1 MSDLLTIGII
11 LAIYLAIS
19 ISIGIYGRSKE
30 DNADDYFVASRRINP
45 WVLFCTLAATNFS
58 AFFFLGF
65 AGASY
70 RAGWGFYGIMA
81 MGTSLVGLSILL
93 LGLPIH
99 KLGKEKGY
107 VTPPELIAGE
117 TNSKPLGWLYA
128 TVLVVFTLPYLATQP
143 MGAGILLETLSGGE
157 IPYFTGA
164 LLLTCVMIIYLV
176 LGGMK
181 SSAMTDVFQGV
192 LMFSILI
199 IFVLGFFIHEDIG
212 GFSEAGQSLWEN
224 KPEKFVRE
232 GNFTWQIIFSYTILW
247 PITVPMFPQLFSRF
261 YIAEDDKA
269 IRTAAWLYP
278 TVVPILFL
286 FPVIIGVYGNIVD
299 FGLMEYTSQ
308 ELCENEGHKWNLEK
322 ESCALESDNILPLVL
337 TEYAPL
343 WAGAIVCIG
352 AIAAFMST
360 ADSQILAM
368 SSIITKDGLPAITEI
383 KEENEKQI
391 GRILIIILAII
402 GLVLAYDPPDTI
414 FDIVSQAF
422 TGLAVLFP
430 TTVAVLYWKRV
441 RAISCIISIIAGEI
455 IVVWSYWSAKTGNA
469 IPEWFTQGFHIST
482 PVIFVTILVLWISTE
497 IEEKLSN
504 NTSS

>member
-11 LAIYLAIS
+11 LAIYLVVS
-19 ISIGIYGRSKE
+19 IGIGIYGRSKE
-30 DNADDYFVASRRINP
+30 GNAEDYFVASRKINP

-65 AGASY
+65 AGSSY

-93 LGLPIH
+93 LGIPIH

-117 TNSKPLGWLYA
+117 TNSKPLGLLYA

-143 MGAGILLETLSGGE
+143 MGAGILLETLSGGK

-181 SSAMTDVFQGV
+181 SSAMTDVFQGI

-199 IFVLGFFIHEDIG
+199 IFVIGFFIHEDIG
-212 GFSEAGQSLWEN
+212 GFSEAGQSLWDN
-224 KPEKFVRE
+224 KPDKFVRE
-232 GNFTWQIIFSYTILW
+232 GNFTWEIILSFTILW

-286 FPVIIGVYGNIVD
+286 FPVIIGVYGNIVYFD
-299 FGLMEYTSQ
+299 HTLS
-308 ELCENEGHKWNLEK
+308 K
-322 ESCALESDNILPLVL
+322 AESDNILPLVL

-343 WAGAIVCIG
+343 WAGAIVCVG

-368 SSIITKDGLPAITEI
+368 SSIITKDGLPAVTEV
-383 KEENEKQI
+383 KKENEKQI

-402 GLVLAYDPPDTI
+402 GLALAYDPPDTI

-430 TTVAVLYWKRV
+430 TTVAVLYWDRV
-441 RAISCIISIIAGEI
+441 KANSCIISIIAGEI
-455 IVVWSYWSAKTGNA
+455 LVVWSYWSAKTGNSTD
-469 IPEWFTQGFHIST
+469 WFTQGFHFST
-482 PVIFVTILVLWISTE
+482 PVILITILVLWISTE
-497 IEEKLSN
+497 IEERLTN
-504 NTSS
+504 NSSS

>member
-1 MSDLLTIGII
+1 MSDLLIIGII
-11 LAIYLAIS
+11 LAIYLAV
-19 ISIGIYGRSKE
+19 SIGIGLYGRSKE
-30 DNADDYFVASRRINP
+30 DSAEDYFVASRKINP
-45 WVLFCTLAATNFS
+45 WILFCTLAATNFS

-93 LGLPIH
+93 LGIPIH
-99 KLGKEKGY
+99 RLGKEKGY

-117 TNSKPLGWLYA
+117 TNSKYLGWIYGS
-128 TVLVVFTLPYLATQP
+128 VLVVFTLPYLATQP

-164 LLLTCVMIIYLV
+164 LLLTCVMIVYLV

-181 SSAMTDVFQGV
+181 SSAMTDVFQGI

-199 IFVLGFFIHEDIG
+199 IFAIGFFIHEDIG
-212 GFSEAGQSLWEN
+212 GFNEAGQSLWDN

-232 GNFTWQIIFSYTILW
+232 NNFTWEIIFSYTILW

-261 YIAEDDKA
+261 YIAENDKA

-286 FPVIIGVYGNIVD
+286 FPVIIGVYGNIID
-299 FGLMEYTSQ
+299 FDHILTKS
-308 ELCENEGHKWNLEK
+308 
-322 ESCALESDNILPLVL
+322 ESDNILPLVL
-337 TEYAPL
+337 TEYAPI
-343 WAGAIVCIG
+343 WAGAIVCVG

-402 GLVLAYDPPDTI
+402 GLALAYDPPDTI

-430 TTVAVLYWKRV
+430 TTIAVLYWKRV
-441 RAISCIISIIAGEI
+441 KANSCIISIIVGEI
-455 IVVWSYWSAKTGNA
+455 LVGWSYWSAKTGNA
-469 IPEWFTQGFHIST
+469 IPDWFTQGFHFST
-482 PVIFVTILVLWISTE
+482 PVILITILTLWISTE
-497 IEEKLSN
+497 IEERLTDN
-504 NTSS
+504 SSR

>member
-1 MSDLLTIGII
+1 MSNLLTIGII
-11 LAIYLAIS
+11 LAIYLS
-19 ISIGIYGRSKE
+19 ISIGIGLYGRSKTDSAE
-30 DNADDYFVASRRINP
+30 DYFVASRKINP
-45 WVLFCTLAATNFS
+45 WILFCTLAATNFS

-93 LGLPIH
+93 LGIPIY

-117 TNSKPLGWLYA
+117 TNSKYLGWLYGL
-128 TVLVVFTLPYLATQP
+128 VLVIFTLPYLATQP
-143 MGAGILLETLSGGE
+143 MGAGILLETLSEGE

-164 LLLTCVMIIYLV
+164 LLLTCVMIAYLV

-192 LMFSILI
+192 LMFTILI
-199 IFVLGFFIHEDIG
+199 IFVFGFFFHEDIG
-212 GFSEAGQSLWEN
+212 GFREGGKSLWEN

-232 GNFTWQIIFSYTILW
+232 GNFTWQIILSYTILW

-261 YIAEDDKA
+261 YIAEDDNA

-286 FPVIIGVYGNIVD
+286 FPVIIGVYGNIIEFD
-299 FGLMEYTSQ
+299 HPLSKT
-308 ELCENEGHKWNLEK
+308 
-322 ESCALESDNILPLVL
+322 ESDNILPLIL

-368 SSIITKDGLPAITEI
+368 SSIITKDGLPAFTEI
-383 KEENEKQI
+383 KKENEKLT

-402 GLVLAYDPPDTI
+402 GLILAYNPPDTI

-441 RAISCIISIIAGEI
+441 KANSCIISIIAGEI
-455 IVVWSYWSAKTGNA
+455 LVGWSYWSTKTQNT

-482 PVIFVTILVLWISTE
+482 PIIIITILVLWISTE
-497 IEEKLSN
+497 IEERLSN
-504 NTSS
+504 NASS

>member
-1 MSDLLTIGII
+1 MSDLVTILLI
-11 LAIYLAIS
+11 LSLYLCIS
-19 ISIGIYGRSKE
+19 IAIGMYGRSSE
-30 DNADDYFVASRRINP
+30 DSAEDYFVASRKINP

-93 LGLPIH
+93 LGIPIY

-107 VTPPELIAGE
+107 MTPPALIAGE
-117 TNSKPLGWLYA
+117 TKSKYLGGLYGV
-128 TVLVVFTLPYLATQP
+128 VLVVFTLPYLATQP
-143 MGAGILLETLSGGE
+143 MGAGILLETLSGGD

-164 LLLTCVMIIYLV
+164 FLLTCVMITYLI

-181 SSAMTDVFQGV
+181 SSAMTDVFQGI
-192 LMFSILI
+192 LMFAILI
-199 IFVLGFFIHEDIG
+199 MFVFGFFIHDDIG
-212 GFSEAGQSLWEN
+212 GFSEAGQSLWDN

-261 YIAEDDKA
+261 YIAENDKA

-299 FGLMEYTSQ
+299 FDRVLTRS
-308 ELCENEGHKWNLEK
+308 
-322 ESCALESDNILPLVL
+322 ESDNILPLVL

-343 WAGAIVCIG
+343 WAGAIVCVG

-368 SSIITKDGLPAITEI
+368 STIITKDGLPAATDI
-383 KEENEKQI
+383 KKENEKQI
-391 GRILIIILAII
+391 GRLLIIVLAII
-402 GLVLAYDPPDTI
+402 GLILAYDPPDTI

-441 RAISCIISIIAGEI
+441 RANSCIISIIAGET
-455 IVVWSYWSAKTGNA
+455 VVAWSYWSLKTGNA

-482 PVIFVTILVLWISTE
+482 PVIFITIIVLWISTE
-497 IEEKLSN
+497 IEERLSN
-504 NTSS
+504 NSSG

>member
-1 MSDLLTIGII
+1 MSELITIAII
-11 LAIYLAIS
+11 LALYLCIS
-19 ISIGIYGRSKE
+19 IAIGFYGRSNE
-30 DNADDYFVASRRINP
+30 DTAEDYFVASRKINP

-93 LGLPIH
+93 LGIPIYR
-99 KLGKEKGY
+99 LGKEKGY
-107 VTPPELIAGE
+107 MTPPALIAGE
-117 TNSKPLGWLYA
+117 TKSKYLGWIYGA
-128 TVLVVFTLPYLATQP
+128 VLVIFTLPYLATQP

-164 LLLTCVMIIYLV
+164 FLLTCVMITYLIM
-176 LGGMK
+176 GGMK
-181 SSAMTDVFQGV
+181 SSAMTDVFQGI
-192 LMFSILI
+192 LMFAILMV
-199 IFVLGFFIHEDIG
+199 FVVGFFIHEDIG
-212 GFSEAGQSLWEN
+212 GFSEAGQSLWDN

-278 TVVPILFL
+278 TVVPVLFL
-286 FPVIIGVYGNIVD
+286 FPVIIGVYGNIVEFD
-299 FGLMEYTSQ
+299 
-308 ELCENEGHKWNLEK
+308 HNLTK
-322 ESCALESDNILPLVL
+322 TESDNILPLVL

-343 WAGAIVCIG
+343 WAGAIVCVG

-383 KEENEKQI
+383 KEKHEKQI

-414 FDIVSQAF
+414 FSIVSQAF

-441 RAISCIISIIAGEI
+441 RANSCIISILTGEI
-455 IVVWSYWSAKTGNA
+455 IVAWSYWSAKTGNP

-482 PVIFVTILVLWISTE
+482 PVILITILVLWISTE
-497 IEEKLSN
+497 IEERLSD

>member
-1 MSDLLTIGII
+1 MSDLLIIGII
-11 LAIYLAIS
+11 LAIYLAV
-19 ISIGIYGRSKE
+19 SIGIGLYGRSKE
-30 DNADDYFVASRRINP
+30 DSAEDYFVASRKINP
-45 WVLFCTLAATNFS
+45 WILFCTLAATNFS

-93 LGLPIH
+93 LGIPIH
-99 KLGKEKGY
+99 RLGKEKGY

-117 TNSKPLGWLYA
+117 TNSKYLGWIYGF
-128 TVLVVFTLPYLATQP
+128 VLVVFTLPYLATQP

-181 SSAMTDVFQGV
+181 SSAMTDVFQGI

-199 IFVLGFFIHEDIG
+199 IFVIGFFIHEDIG
-212 GFSEAGQSLWEN
+212 GFGEAGQSLWDN

-247 PITVPMFPQLFSRF
+247 PIAVPMFPQLFSRF
-261 YIAEDDKA
+261 YIAENDKA

-299 FGLMEYTSQ
+299 FNHTLTKS
-308 ELCENEGHKWNLEK
+308 
-322 ESCALESDNILPLVL
+322 ESDNILPLVL

-402 GLVLAYDPPDTI
+402 GLILAYDPPDTI
-414 FDIVSQAF
+414 FSIVSQAF

-430 TTVAVLYWKRV
+430 TTVAVLYWNRV
-441 RAISCIISIIAGEI
+441 RANSCIVSIIIGEI
-455 IVVWSYWSAKTGNA
+455 LVGWSYWSAETGNA
-469 IPEWFTQGFHIST
+469 IPDWFTQGFHFST
-482 PVIFVTILVLWISTE
+482 PVILITIIVLWISTE
-497 IEEKLSN
+497 IEERLSN
-504 NTSS
+504 NASS

>member
-1 MSDLLTIGII
+1 MSDLLTIGIV
-11 LAIYLAIS
+11 LAVYLAIS

-30 DNADDYFVASRRINP
+30 DNAEDYFVASRRINP

-128 TVLVVFTLPYLATQP
+128 TVLVIFTLPYLATQP

-199 IFVLGFFIHEDIG
+199 IFVLGFFIHKDIG

-232 GNFTWQIIFSYTILW
+232 GNFTWEIIFSYTILW

-286 FPVIIGVYGNIVD
+286 FPVIIGVYGNIID
-299 FGLMEYTSQ
+299 FDRTLS
-308 ELCENEGHKWNLEK
+308 KV
-322 ESCALESDNILPLVL
+322 ESDNILPLVL

-368 SSIITKDGLPAITEI
+368 SSIITKDGLPAVTVV

-430 TTVAVLYWKRV
+430 TTVAVLYWDRV
-441 RAISCIISIIAGEI
+441 KANSCIISIIVGELL
-455 IVVWSYWSAKTGNA
+455 VGWSYWSVKTGNP
-469 IPEWFTQGFHIST
+469 IPDWFTQGFHIST
-482 PVIFVTILVLWISTE
+482 PVIFITIIVLWISTE
-497 IEEKLSN
+497 IEERLTD

>member
-1 MSDLLTIGII
+1 MNDLLIIGLI

-19 ISIGIYGRSKE
+19 ISIGLYGRSKE
-30 DNADDYFVASRRINP
+30 DSAEDYFVASRKINP

-65 AGASY
+65 SGASY
-70 RAGWGFYGIMA
+70 REGWGFYGIMA

-93 LGLPIH
+93 LGIPIH

-117 TNSKPLGWLYA
+117 TNSKYLGWLYGA
-128 TVLVVFTLPYLATQP
+128 ILVVFTLPYLAVQP
-143 MGAGILLETLSGGE
+143 YGAGLLLDTLSGGA
-157 IPYFTGA
+157 IPSFIGA

-181 SSAMTDVFQGV
+181 SSAMTDVFQGI
-192 LMFSILI
+192 LMFTILI
-199 IFVLGFFIHEDIG
+199 IFVFGFFFHEDIG

-224 KPEKFVRE
+224 KPEKFIRE
-232 GNFTWQIIFSYTILW
+232 GNFTWEIILSYTLLW

-299 FGLMEYTSQ
+299 FDHTLS
-308 ELCENEGHKWNLEK
+308 K
-322 ESCALESDNILPLVL
+322 AESDNILPLVL

-343 WAGAIVCIG
+343 WAGAIVCVG

-368 SSIITKDGLPAITEI
+368 SSIITKDGLPAVTEV

-402 GLVLAYDPPDTI
+402 GLALAYDPPDTI

-430 TTVAVLYWKRV
+430 TTVAVLYWDRV
-441 RAISCIISIIAGEI
+441 KANSCIISIIAGEI
-455 IVVWSYWSAKTGNA
+455 LVVWSYWSAKTGNSTD
-469 IPEWFTQGFHIST
+469 WFTQGFHFST
-482 PVIFVTILVLWISTE
+482 PVILITILVLWISTE
-497 IEEKLSN
+497 IEERLTN
-504 NTSS
+504 NSSS

>member
-11 LAIYLAIS
+11 LLIYIVIS
-19 ISIGIYGRSKE
+19 ISIGVYGRSRE
-30 DNADDYFVASRRINP
+30 DSAEDYFVASRKINP
-45 WVLFCTLAATNFS
+45 WILFCTLAATNFS

-93 LGLPIH
+93 LGIPIH
-99 KLGKEKGY
+99 KLGREKGY
-107 VTPPELIAGE
+107 LTPPELIASE
-117 TNSKPLGWLYA
+117 TNSKYLGWLYA

-181 SSAMTDVFQGV
+181 SSAMTDVFQGI
-192 LMFSILI
+192 LMFTILI
-199 IFVLGFFIHEDIG
+199 IFVFGFFFHEDIG

-224 KPEKFVRE
+224 KPEKFIRE
-232 GNFTWQIIFSYTILW
+232 GNFTWEIILSYTLLW

-299 FGLMEYTSQ
+299 FDHTLS
-308 ELCENEGHKWNLEK
+308 K
-322 ESCALESDNILPLVL
+322 AESDNILPLVL

-343 WAGAIVCIG
+343 WAGAIVCVG

-368 SSIITKDGLPAITEI
+368 SSIITKDGLPAVTEV

-402 GLVLAYDPPDTI
+402 GLALAYDPPDTI

-430 TTVAVLYWKRV
+430 TTVAVLYWDRV
-441 RAISCIISIIAGEI
+441 KANSCIISIIAGEI
-455 IVVWSYWSAKTGNA
+455 LVVWSYWSAKTGNSTD
-469 IPEWFTQGFHIST
+469 WFTQGFHFST
-482 PVIFVTILVLWISTE
+482 PVILITILVLWISTE
-497 IEEKLSN
+497 IEERLTN
-504 NTSS
+504 NSSS

>member
-11 LAIYLAIS
+11 LTIFLAIS
-19 ISIGIYGRSKE
+19 VGIGIYGRSKE
-30 DNADDYFVASRRINP
+30 DSSEDYFVASRKINP
-45 WVLFCTLAATNFS
+45 WILFCTLAATNFS

-65 AGASY
+65 SGSSY

-81 MGTSLVGLSILL
+81 MGTSLVGLSIIL

-107 VTPPELIAGE
+107 MTPPELISGE
-117 TNSKPLGWLYA
+117 TNSKYLGWIYGL
-128 TVLVVFTLPYLATQP
+128 VLVIFTLPYLATQP
-143 MGAGILLETLSGGE
+143 MGAGILLETLSNGE

-164 LLLTCVMIIYLV
+164 CLLTLVMVSYLI

-181 SSAMTDVFQGV
+181 SSALTDVFQGT
-192 LMFSILI
+192 LMFIILI
-199 IFVLGFFIHEDIG
+199 IFVFTFFMNDEIG
-212 GFSEAGQSLWEN
+212 GFSKGGEKLWDN
-224 KPEKFVRE
+224 SPEKFARE
-232 GNFTWQIIFSYTILW
+232 ENFTWQVIFSYTILW

-278 TVVPILFL
+278 TIVPILFL

-299 FGLMEYTSQ
+299 FDHVLS
-308 ELCENEGHKWNLEK
+308 KK
-322 ESCALESDNILPLVL
+322 ESDNILPLLL

-343 WAGAIVCIG
+343 WAAALVSIG
-352 AIAAFMST
+352 AMAAFMST

-368 SSIITKDGLPAITEI
+368 SSIITKDALSSNQIIEP
-383 KEENEKQI
+383 ENEKKT
-391 GRILIIILAII
+391 GRALVIILAII
-402 GLVLAYDPPDTI
+402 GLFLAYDPPDTI

-441 RAISCIISIIAGEI
+441 RANSCIISIIAGE
-455 IVVWSYWSAKTGNA
+455 VLVGWSYWSSKTGNT
-469 IPEWFTQGFHIST
+469 IPEWFTQGFHFST
-482 PVIFVTILVLWISTE
+482 PVILITILVLWISTE
-497 IEEKLSN
+497 IEERLTD
-504 NTSS
+504 NTSN

>member
-1 MSDLLTIGII
+1 MSDLLIIGII
-11 LAIYLAIS
+11 LAIYLAV
-19 ISIGIYGRSKE
+19 SIGIGLYGRSKE
-30 DNADDYFVASRRINP
+30 DSAEDYFVASRKINP
-45 WVLFCTLAATNFS
+45 WILFCTLAATNFS

-93 LGLPIH
+93 LGIPIH
-99 KLGKEKGY
+99 RLGKEKGY

-117 TNSKPLGWLYA
+117 TNSKYLGWIYGS
-128 TVLVVFTLPYLATQP
+128 VLVVFTLPYLATQP
-143 MGAGILLETLSGGE
+143 IGAGILLETLSGGE

-164 LLLTCVMIIYLV
+164 LLLTCVMIIYLL

-181 SSAMTDVFQGV
+181 SSAMTDVFQGI

-199 IFVLGFFIHEDIG
+199 IFVIGFFIHKDIG
-212 GFSEAGQSLWEN
+212 GFGEAGQSLWDN

-232 GNFTWQIIFSYTILW
+232 NNFTWEIIFSYTILW

-261 YIAEDDKA
+261 YIAENDKA

-286 FPVIIGVYGNIVD
+286 FPVIIGVYGNIID
-299 FGLMEYTSQ
+299 FDHILTKS
-308 ELCENEGHKWNLEK
+308 
-322 ESCALESDNILPLVL
+322 ESDNILPLIL
-337 TEYAPL
+337 TEYAPI
-343 WAGAIVCIG
+343 WAGAIVCVG

-402 GLVLAYDPPDTI
+402 GLALAYDPPDTI

-430 TTVAVLYWKRV
+430 TTIAVLYWKRV
-441 RAISCIISIIAGEI
+441 KANSCIISIIVGEI
-455 IVVWSYWSAKTGNA
+455 LVGWSYWSAKTGNA
-469 IPEWFTQGFHIST
+469 IPDWFTQGFHFST
-482 PVIFVTILVLWISTE
+482 PVILITILTLWISTE
-497 IEEKLSN
+497 IEERLTDN
-504 NTSS
+504 SSR

>member
-11 LAIYLAIS
+11 LLIYITIS
-19 ISIGIYGRSKE
+19 ISIGVYGRSRE
-30 DNADDYFVASRRINP
+30 DSAEDYFVASRKINP
-45 WVLFCTLAATNFS
+45 WILFCTLAATNFS

-93 LGLPIH
+93 LGIPIH
-99 KLGKEKGY
+99 KLGREKGY
-107 VTPPELIAGE
+107 LTPPELIAGE
-117 TNSKPLGWLYA
+117 TNSKYLGWLYA

-164 LLLTCVMIIYLV
+164 LLLTCVMIIYLF

-181 SSAMTDVFQGV
+181 SSAMTDVFQGI

-199 IFVLGFFIHEDIG
+199 IFVIGFFIHEDIG

-224 KPEKFVRE
+224 KPEKFVRD
-232 GNFTWQIIFSYTILW
+232 GNFTWEIIFSYTILW

-299 FGLMEYTSQ
+299 FDHVLSKT
-308 ELCENEGHKWNLEK
+308 
-322 ESCALESDNILPLVL
+322 ESDNILPLVL

-368 SSIITKDGLPAITEI
+368 SSIITKDGLPTVTEVR
-383 KEENEKQI
+383 EENEKQI
-391 GRILIIILAII
+391 GRVLIIIFAII

-414 FDIVSQAF
+414 FVIVSQAF

-430 TTVAVLYWKRV
+430 TTVAVLYWDRV
-441 RAISCIISIIAGEI
+441 RANSCIMSIIVGEI
-455 IVVWSYWSAKTGNA
+455 LVGWAYWSSKTGNP
-469 IPEWFTQGFHIST
+469 IPDWFTQGFHFST
-482 PVIFVTILVLWISTE
+482 PVILITILTLWISTE
-497 IEEKLSN
+497 IEERLAN
-504 NTSS
+504 NASS

>member
-11 LAIYLAIS
+11 LTIYLAIS
-19 ISIGIYGRSKE
+19 VGIGIYGRSKE
-30 DNADDYFVASRRINP
+30 GGSEDYFVASRRINP

-93 LGLPIH
+93 LGVPIH

-117 TNSKPLGWLYA
+117 TSSKYLGWLYG

-164 LLLTCVMIIYLV
+164 FLLTCVMIIYLV

-192 LMFSILI
+192 LMFSILM
-199 IFVLGFFIHEDIG
+199 IFVLGFFLHENIG
-212 GFSEAGQSLWEN
+212 GFGEAGKELWEN
-224 KPEKFVRE
+224 KPEKFVRD
-232 GNFTWQIIFSYTILW
+232 GNFTWEIIFSFTILW
-247 PITVPMFPQLFSRF
+247 PITVPMFPQLFTRF

-286 FPVIIGVYGNIVD
+286 FPVIIGVYGNIID
-299 FGLMEYTSQ
+299 FDHTLS
-308 ELCENEGHKWNLEK
+308 K
-322 ESCALESDNILPLVL
+322 AESDNILPLIL

-368 SSIITKDGLPAITEI
+368 SSIITKDGLPAVTEI

-402 GLVLAYDPPDTI
+402 GLALAYNPPDTI

-430 TTVAVLYWKRV
+430 TTIAVLYWNRV
-441 RAISCIISIIAGEI
+441 KANSCIISIVVGELL
-455 IVVWSYWSAKTGNA
+455 VGWSYWSAKTGNV

-482 PVIFVTILVLWISTE
+482 PIIFVTIMVLWISTE
-497 IEEKLSN
+497 IEERLTYN
-504 NTSS
+504 SSS

>member
-1 MSDLLTIGII
+1 MSDLFTIAII
-11 LAIYLAIS
+11 LALYLCMS
-19 ISIGIYGRSKE
+19 IAIGIYGRSEE
-30 DNADDYFVASRRINP
+30 DSAEDYFVASRKINP

-93 LGLPIH
+93 LGIPIH

-107 VTPPELIAGE
+107 ITPPELIAGE
-117 TNSKPLGWLYA
+117 TNSKYLGWLYG
-128 TVLVVFTLPYLATQP
+128 TVLVIFTLPYLATQP
-143 MGAGILLETLSGGE
+143 MGAGMLLETLSGGE

-164 LLLTCVMIIYLV
+164 LLLTCVMIIYLI

-181 SSAMTDVFQGV
+181 SSAMTDVFQGI
-192 LMFSILI
+192 LMFSILV
-199 IFVLGFFIHEDIG
+199 IFVIGFFIHEDIG
-212 GFSEAGQSLWEN
+212 GFSKAGQSLWDN

-232 GNFTWQIIFSYTILW
+232 GNFTWEIVFSFTILW

-299 FGLMEYTSQ
+299 FDRTLT
-308 ELCENEGHKWNLEK
+308 KT
-322 ESCALESDNILPLVL
+322 ESDNILPLVL

-343 WAGAIVCIG
+343 WAGAIVCVG

-441 RAISCIISIIAGEI
+441 RANSCIISIIAGEI
-455 IVVWSYWSAKTGNA
+455 IVAWSYWSAKTGNA

-482 PVIFVTILVLWISTE
+482 PVILITIIVLWISTE
-497 IEEKLSN
+497 IEERLSN
-504 NTSS
+504 NSSS

>member
-1 MSDLLTIGII
+1 MNDLLTIGII
-11 LAIYLAIS
+11 LTIYLAVS
-19 ISIGIYGRSKE
+19 IGIGIYGRSKE
-30 DNADDYFVASRRINP
+30 GSAEDYFVASRKINP

-93 LGLPIH
+93 LGIPIH

-117 TNSKPLGWLYA
+117 TNSKHLGWLYG

-181 SSAMTDVFQGV
+181 SSAMTDVFQGI

-199 IFVLGFFIHEDIG
+199 IFVIGFFIHEDIG
-212 GFSEAGQSLWEN
+212 GFSEAGQSLWDN
-224 KPEKFVRE
+224 KPDKFVRE
-232 GNFTWQIIFSYTILW
+232 GNFTWEIIFSFTILW

-299 FGLMEYTSQ
+299 FDHTLSKT
-308 ELCENEGHKWNLEK
+308 
-322 ESCALESDNILPLVL
+322 ESDNILPLVL

-368 SSIITKDGLPAITEI
+368 SSIITKDGLPAVTEV

-402 GLVLAYDPPDTI
+402 GLALAYNPPDTI

-430 TTVAVLYWKRV
+430 TTVAVLYWDRV
-441 RAISCIISIIAGEI
+441 RANSCIISIIAGE
-455 IVVWSYWSAKTGNA
+455 VLVGWSYWAAETGNA
-469 IPEWFTQGFHIST
+469 IPDWFTQGFHFST
-482 PVIFVTILVLWISTE
+482 PVILITILTLWISTE
-497 IEEKLSN
+497 IEERLSN
-504 NTSS
+504 NASS

>member
-1 MSDLLTIGII
+1 MSDLITIVII
-11 LAIYLAIS
+11 LALYLCISVAI
-19 ISIGIYGRSKE
+19 GFYGRSDE
-30 DNADDYFVASRRINP
+30 DTAEDYFVASRKINP
-45 WVLFCTLAATNFS
+45 WILFCTLAATNFS

-93 LGLPIH
+93 LGIPIYR
-99 KLGKEKGY
+99 LGKEKGY
-107 VTPPELIAGE
+107 MTPPALIAGE
-117 TNSKPLGWLYA
+117 TNSKYLGWIYGA
-128 TVLVVFTLPYLATQP
+128 ILVIFTLPYLATQP

-164 LLLTCVMIIYLV
+164 FMLTCVMITYLIM
-176 LGGMK
+176 GGMK
-181 SSAMTDVFQGV
+181 SSAMTDVFQGI
-192 LMFSILI
+192 LMFAILA
-199 IFVLGFFIHEDIG
+199 IFVIGFFIHEDIG
-212 GFSEAGQSLWEN
+212 GFSEAGQSLWDN
-224 KPEKFVRE
+224 KPEKFIRE

-299 FGLMEYTSQ
+299 FDRILT
-308 ELCENEGHKWNLEK
+308 KT
-322 ESCALESDNILPLVL
+322 ESDNILPLVL

-368 SSIITKDGLPAITEI
+368 SSIITKDGLPAITTV

-455 IVVWSYWSAKTGNA
+455 IVAWSYWTAKTGNA

-482 PVIFVTILVLWISTE
+482 PVILITIIVLWISTE
-497 IEEKLSN
+497 IEERLSN
-504 NTSS
+504 NSSS

>member
-1 MSDLLTIGII
+1 MSDLITIIII
-11 LAIYLAIS
+11 LALYLCISVAI
-19 ISIGIYGRSKE
+19 GFYGRSDE
-30 DNADDYFVASRRINP
+30 DTAEDYFVASRKINP
-45 WVLFCTLAATNFS
+45 WILFCTLAATNFS

-93 LGLPIH
+93 LGIPIYR
-99 KLGKEKGY
+99 LGKEKGY
-107 VTPPELIAGE
+107 MTPPALIAGE
-117 TNSKPLGWLYA
+117 TNSKYLGWIYGA
-128 TVLVVFTLPYLATQP
+128 ILVIFTLPYLATQP

-164 LLLTCVMIIYLV
+164 FMLTCVMITYLIM
-176 LGGMK
+176 GGMK
-181 SSAMTDVFQGV
+181 SSAMTDVFQGI
-192 LMFSILI
+192 LMFAILA
-199 IFVLGFFIHEDIG
+199 IFVIGFFIHEDIG
-212 GFSEAGQSLWEN
+212 GFSEAGQSLWDN
-224 KPEKFVRE
+224 KPEKFIRE

-299 FGLMEYTSQ
+299 FDRILT
-308 ELCENEGHKWNLEK
+308 KT
-322 ESCALESDNILPLVL
+322 ESDNILPLVL

-368 SSIITKDGLPAITEI
+368 SSIITKDGLPAITTV

-455 IVVWSYWSAKTGNA
+455 IVAWSYWTAKTGNA

-482 PVIFVTILVLWISTE
+482 PVILITIIVLWISTE
-497 IEEKLSN
+497 IEERLSN
-504 NTSS
+504 NSSS

>member
-11 LAIYLAIS
+11 LTIYLAIS
-19 ISIGIYGRSKE
+19 VGIGIYGRSKE
-30 DNADDYFVASRRINP
+30 GGAEDYFVASRRINP

-93 LGLPIH
+93 LGVPIH

-117 TNSKPLGWLYA
+117 TNSKYLGWLYG

-164 LLLTCVMIIYLV
+164 FLLTCVMIIYLV

-192 LMFSILI
+192 LMFSILM
-199 IFVLGFFIHEDIG
+199 IFVLGFFLHEDIG
-212 GFSEAGQSLWEN
+212 GFGEAGKELWEN

-232 GNFTWQIIFSYTILW
+232 GNFTWEVIFSFTILW
-247 PITVPMFPQLFSRF
+247 PITVPMFPQLFTRF

-299 FGLMEYTSQ
+299 FDHTLSKT
-308 ELCENEGHKWNLEK
+308 
-322 ESCALESDNILPLVL
+322 ESDNILPLIL

-368 SSIITKDGLPAITEI
+368 SSIITKDGLPAITEV

-391 GRILIIILAII
+391 ARTLIIILAII

-430 TTVAVLYWKRV
+430 TTVAVLYWNRV
-441 RAISCIISIIAGEI
+441 KANSCIISIIVGELL
-455 IVVWSYWSAKTGNA
+455 VGWSYWSAKTGNA

-482 PVIFVTILVLWISTE
+482 PIILVTIMVLWISTE
-497 IEEKLSN
+497 IEERLTN
-504 NTSS
+504 NSSS

>member
-1 MSDLLTIGII
+1 MSDIITIIII
-11 LAIYLAIS
+11 LALYLCISVAI
-19 ISIGIYGRSKE
+19 GFYGRSNE
-30 DNADDYFVASRRINP
+30 DTAEDYFVASRKINP

-81 MGTSLVGLSILL
+81 VGTSLVGLSILL
-93 LGLPIH
+93 LGIPIY

-107 VTPPELIAGE
+107 ITPPALIAGE
-117 TNSKPLGWLYA
+117 TNSIYLGWLYGA
-128 TVLVVFTLPYLATQP
+128 VLVIFTLPYLATQP

-164 LLLTCVMIIYLV
+164 FLLTCVMITYLIM
-176 LGGMK
+176 GGMK
-181 SSAMTDVFQGV
+181 SSAMTDVFQGI
-192 LMFSILI
+192 LMFTILA
-199 IFVLGFFIHEDIG
+199 IFVIGFFIHEDIG
-212 GFSEAGQSLWEN
+212 GFSKAGQSLWDN
-224 KPEKFVRE
+224 KPEKFIRE

-269 IRTAAWLYP
+269 IRTVAWLYP
-278 TVVPILFL
+278 TVVPVLFL
-286 FPVIIGVYGNIVD
+286 FPVIIGVYGNIVEFD
-299 FGLMEYTSQ
+299 QDLTKAQ
-308 ELCENEGHKWNLEK
+308 T
-322 ESCALESDNILPLVL
+322 DNILPLVL

-360 ADSQILAM
+360 ADSQILAI
-368 SSIITKDGLPAITEI
+368 SSIITRDGLPAITEI
-383 KEENEKQI
+383 KEENEKQV

-402 GLVLAYDPPDTI
+402 GLVLAYNPPDTI
-414 FDIVSQAF
+414 FHIVSQAF

-441 RAISCIISIIAGEI
+441 KANSCIISIIAGEI
-455 IVVWSYWSAKTGNA
+455 IVVWSYWSTKTGNS

-482 PVIFVTILVLWISTE
+482 PVIIVTILVLWISTE
-497 IEEKLSN
+497 IEERLSN
-504 NTSS
+504 DASS

>member
-11 LAIYLAIS
+11 LVIYLAVS
-19 ISIGIYGRSKE
+19 VGIGIYGRSRE
-30 DNADDYFVASRRINP
+30 DNAEDYFVASRKINP

-70 RAGWGFYGIMA
+70 RSGWGFYGIMA
-81 MGTSLVGLSILL
+81 MGTSLVGLSVLL
-93 LGLPIH
+93 LGVPIH

-117 TNSKPLGWLYA
+117 TNSKYLGWLYG

-164 LLLTCVMIIYLV
+164 LLLTCVMIVYLV

-181 SSAMTDVFQGV
+181 SSAMTDVFQGI

-199 IFVLGFFIHEDIG
+199 IFVLGFFLHEDIG
-212 GFSEAGQSLWEN
+212 GFGEAGRELWEN

-232 GNFTWQIIFSYTILW
+232 GNFTWEIIFSFTILW

-278 TVVPILFL
+278 AVVPILFL
-286 FPVIIGVYGNIVD
+286 FPVIIGVYGNIVEFD
-299 FGLMEYTSQ
+299 HTLSKT
-308 ELCENEGHKWNLEK
+308 
-322 ESCALESDNILPLVL
+322 ESDNILPLVL

-368 SSIITKDGLPAITEI
+368 SSIITKDGIPAVTKV
-383 KEENEKQI
+383 KEENEKLI
-391 GRILIIILAII
+391 GRILVIILAII

-430 TTVAVLYWKRV
+430 TTVAVIYWNRV
-441 RAISCIISIIAGEI
+441 RANSCIISIIVGEI
-455 IVVWSYWSAKTGNA
+455 LVGWSYWSAKTGNA
-469 IPEWFTQGFHIST
+469 IPDWFTQGFHIST
-482 PVIFVTILVLWISTE
+482 PIILITILVLWVSTE
-497 IEEKLSN
+497 VEERL
-504 NTSS
+504 TDDSSS

>member
-1 MSDLLTIGII
+1 MSDLLIIGII
-11 LAIYLAIS
+11 LTIYLAV
-19 ISIGIYGRSKE
+19 SIGIGLYGRSKE
-30 DNADDYFVASRRINP
+30 DSAEDYFVASRKINP
-45 WVLFCTLAATNFS
+45 WILFCTLAATNFS

-93 LGLPIH
+93 LGIPIH
-99 KLGKEKGY
+99 RLGKEKGY

-117 TNSKPLGWLYA
+117 TNSKYLGWIYGS
-128 TVLVVFTLPYLATQP
+128 VLVVFTLPYLATQP

-164 LLLTCVMIIYLV
+164 LLLTCVMIVYLV

-181 SSAMTDVFQGV
+181 SSAMTDVFQGI

-199 IFVLGFFIHEDIG
+199 IFVIGFFIHEDIG
-212 GFSEAGQSLWEN
+212 GFNEAGQSLWDN

-232 GNFTWQIIFSYTILW
+232 NNFTWEIIFSYTILW

-261 YIAEDDKA
+261 YIAENDKA

-286 FPVIIGVYGNIVD
+286 FPVIIGVYGNIID
-299 FGLMEYTSQ
+299 FDHILTKS
-308 ELCENEGHKWNLEK
+308 
-322 ESCALESDNILPLVL
+322 ESDNILPLIL
-337 TEYAPL
+337 TEYAPI
-343 WAGAIVCIG
+343 WAGAIVCVG

-402 GLVLAYDPPDTI
+402 GLALAYDPPDTI

-430 TTVAVLYWKRV
+430 TTIAVLYWKRV
-441 RAISCIISIIAGEI
+441 KANSCIISIIVGEI
-455 IVVWSYWSAKTGNA
+455 LVGWSYWSAKTGNA
-469 IPEWFTQGFHIST
+469 IPDWFTQGFHFST
-482 PVIFVTILVLWISTE
+482 PVILITILTLWISTE
-497 IEEKLSN
+497 IEERLTDN
-504 NTSS
+504 SSR

>member
-11 LAIYLAIS
+11 LTIYLAIS
-19 ISIGIYGRSKE
+19 VGIGIYGRSKE
-30 DNADDYFVASRRINP
+30 GGAEDYFVASRRISP

-93 LGLPIH
+93 LGVPIH

-117 TNSKPLGWLYA
+117 TNSKYLGWLYG

-143 MGAGILLETLSGGE
+143 MGAGILLETLSRGE

-164 LLLTCVMIIYLV
+164 FLLTCVMIIYLV

-192 LMFSILI
+192 LMFSILM
-199 IFVLGFFIHEDIG
+199 IFVLGFFLHEDIG
-212 GFSEAGQSLWEN
+212 GFGGAGKELWEN
-224 KPEKFVRE
+224 KPEKFIRE
-232 GNFTWQIIFSYTILW
+232 GNFTWEIIFSFTILW
-247 PITVPMFPQLFSRF
+247 PITVPMFPQLFTRF

-299 FGLMEYTSQ
+299 FDHTLSKT
-308 ELCENEGHKWNLEK
+308 
-322 ESCALESDNILPLVL
+322 ESDNILPLIL

-368 SSIITKDGLPAITEI
+368 SSIITKDGLPAITEV

-402 GLVLAYDPPDTI
+402 GLALAYDPPDTI

-430 TTVAVLYWKRV
+430 TTVAVLYWNRV
-441 RAISCIISIIAGEI
+441 KANSCIISIITGQLL
-455 IVVWSYWSAKTGNA
+455 VGWSYWSAKTGNT

-482 PVIFVTILVLWISTE
+482 PIIFVTIMVLWISTE
-497 IEEKLSN
+497 IEERLTN
-504 NTSS
+504 NSSS

>member
-1 MSDLLTIGII
+1 VSDLLTIGII

-30 DNADDYFVASRRINP
+30 DNAEDYFVASRRINP

-107 VTPPELIAGE
+107 VTPPELITGE

-232 GNFTWQIIFSYTILW
+232 GNFTWEIIFSYTILW

-286 FPVIIGVYGNIVD
+286 FPVIIGVYGNIID
-299 FGLMEYTSQ
+299 FDRTLS
-308 ELCENEGHKWNLEK
+308 KV
-322 ESCALESDNILPLVL
+322 ESDNILPLVL

-343 WAGAIVCIG
+343 WASAIVCIG

-368 SSIITKDGLPAITEI
+368 SSIITKDGLPAVTVV

-430 TTVAVLYWKRV
+430 TTVAVLYWDRV
-441 RAISCIISIIAGEI
+441 KANSCIISIIVGELL
-455 IVVWSYWSAKTGNA
+455 VGWSYWSVKTGNP
-469 IPEWFTQGFHIST
+469 IPDWFTQGFHIST
-482 PVIFVTILVLWISTE
+482 PVIFITIIVLWISTE
-497 IEEKLSN
+497 IEERLTD

>member
-1 MSDLLTIGII
+1 MSDLVTILII
-11 LAIYLAIS
+11 LALYLCIS
-19 ISIGIYGRSKE
+19 IAIGMYGRSNE
-30 DNADDYFVASRRINP
+30 DSAEDYFVASRKINP

-81 MGTSLVGLSILL
+81 MGTSLVGLSIIL
-93 LGLPIH
+93 LGIPIY

-107 VTPPELIAGE
+107 MTPPALIGGE
-117 TNSKPLGWLYA
+117 TKSKYLGWLYGL
-128 TVLVVFTLPYLATQP
+128 VLVVFTLPYLATQP
-143 MGAGILLETLSGGE
+143 MGAGILLETLSGGD

-164 LLLTCVMIIYLV
+164 FLLTFVMITYLI

-181 SSAMTDVFQGV
+181 SSAMTDVFQGI
-192 LMFSILI
+192 LMFTILI
-199 IFVLGFFIHEDIG
+199 MFVIGFFIHEDIG
-212 GFSEAGQSLWEN
+212 GFGEGGKTLWDN

-232 GNFTWQIIFSYTILW
+232 GNFTWEMIFSYTILW

-286 FPVIIGVYGNIVD
+286 FPVIIGVYGNIID
-299 FGLMEYTSQ
+299 FDRDLT
-308 ELCENEGHKWNLEK
+308 KT
-322 ESCALESDNILPLVL
+322 ESDNILPLVL

-343 WAGAIVCIG
+343 WVGAIVCVG

-368 SSIITKDGLPAITEI
+368 SSIITKDGLPALVDI
-383 KEENEKQI
+383 KSENEKQI
-391 GRILIIILAII
+391 GRLLIIILAIV
-402 GLVLAYDPPDTI
+402 GLILAYDPPDTI

-441 RAISCIISIIAGEI
+441 RANSCIISIMAGEA
-455 IVVWSYWSAKTGNA
+455 IVLWSYWSIKSGNA
-469 IPEWFTQGFHIST
+469 VPEWFTQGFHIST
-482 PVIFVTILVLWISTE
+482 PVIFVTIIVLWISTE
-497 IEEKLSN
+497 IEDRLSN
-504 NTSS
+504 NSSS

>member
-1 MSDLLTIGII
+1 MSDLLIIGLI

-19 ISIGIYGRSKE
+19 IGIGIYGRSKE
-30 DNADDYFVASRRINP
+30 DSAEDYFVASRKINP
-45 WVLFCTLAATNFS
+45 WILFCTLAATNFS

-65 AGASY
+65 SGASY

-93 LGLPIH
+93 LGVPIH

-107 VTPPELIAGE
+107 VTPPELITGE
-117 TNSKPLGWLYA
+117 TNSKYLGWLYA

-181 SSAMTDVFQGV
+181 SSAMTDVFQGI
-192 LMFSILI
+192 LMFTILI
-199 IFVLGFFIHEDIG
+199 IFVFGFFFHEDIG

-232 GNFTWQIIFSYTILW
+232 GNFTWEIILSYTILW

-278 TVVPILFL
+278 TVIPILFL

-299 FGLMEYTSQ
+299 FDHTLS
-308 ELCENEGHKWNLEK
+308 K
-322 ESCALESDNILPLVL
+322 AESDNILPLVL

-343 WAGAIVCIG
+343 WAGAIVCVG

-368 SSIITKDGLPAITEI
+368 SSIITKDGLPAVTEI
-383 KEENEKQI
+383 REENEKQI

-430 TTVAVLYWKRV
+430 TTVAVLYWDRV
-441 RAISCIISIIAGEI
+441 KANSCIISIIAGEI
-455 IVVWSYWSAKTGNA
+455 LVVWSYWSTKTGNP
-469 IPEWFTQGFHIST
+469 IPEWFTQGFHFST
-482 PVIFVTILVLWISTE
+482 PVIIITILVLWISTE
-497 IEEKLSN
+497 IEERLTN
-504 NTSS
+504 NSSS

>member
-1 MSDLLTIGII
+1 MSDLVTILLI
-11 LAIYLAIS
+11 LSFYLCIS
-19 ISIGIYGRSKE
+19 IAIGMYGRSSKDSAE
-30 DNADDYFVASRRINP
+30 DYFVASRKINP

-93 LGLPIH
+93 LGIPIY

-107 VTPPELIAGE
+107 MTPPALIAGE
-117 TNSKPLGWLYA
+117 TKSKYLGGLYGV
-128 TVLVVFTLPYLATQP
+128 VLVVFTLPYLATQP
-143 MGAGILLETLSGGE
+143 MGAGILLETLSGGD

-164 LLLTCVMIIYLV
+164 FLLTCVMITYLI

-181 SSAMTDVFQGV
+181 SSAMTDVFQGI
-192 LMFSILI
+192 LMFTILI
-199 IFVLGFFIHEDIG
+199 MFVFGFFIHDDIG
-212 GFSEAGQSLWEN
+212 GFSEAGKSLWDS
-224 KPEKFVRE
+224 KPEKFIRE

-261 YIAEDDKA
+261 YIAENDKA

-299 FGLMEYTSQ
+299 FDRVLTRS
-308 ELCENEGHKWNLEK
+308 
-322 ESCALESDNILPLVL
+322 ESDNILPLVL

-343 WAGAIVCIG
+343 WAGAIVCVG

-368 SSIITKDGLPAITEI
+368 STIITKDGLPAATDI
-383 KEENEKQI
+383 KKENEKQI
-391 GRILIIILAII
+391 GRLLIIVLAII
-402 GLVLAYDPPDTI
+402 GLILAYDPPDTI

-441 RAISCIISIIAGEI
+441 RANSCIISIIAGET
-455 IVVWSYWSAKTGNA
+455 VVAWSYWSLKTGNA

-482 PVIFVTILVLWISTE
+482 PVIFITIIVLWVSTE
-497 IEEKLSN
+497 IEERLSN
-504 NTSS
+504 NSSG

>member
-1 MSDLLTIGII
+1 MSDLLVIGII
-11 LAIYLAIS
+11 LVIYLAIS
-19 ISIGIYGRSKE
+19 IGIGIYGRSKE
-30 DNADDYFVASRRINP
+30 DNAEDYFIASRKINP

-93 LGLPIH
+93 LGIPIH

-107 VTPPELIAGE
+107 VTPAELIAGE
-117 TNSKPLGWLYA
+117 TNSKYLGWIYGA
-128 TVLVVFTLPYLATQP
+128 VLVVFTLPYLAVQP
-143 MGAGILLETLSGGE
+143 YGAGILLETLSGGE

-164 LLLTCVMIIYLV
+164 LLLTCAMIIYLV

-181 SSAMTDVFQGV
+181 SSVMTDVFQGII
-192 LMFSILI
+192 MFAILI
-199 IFVLGFFIHEDIG
+199 IFVIGFFIHEDIG
-212 GFSEAGQSLWEN
+212 GFSEAGQSLWDN

-232 GNFTWQIIFSYTILW
+232 SNFTWEIIFSFTILW

-299 FGLMEYTSQ
+299 FDPTLVDDV
-308 ELCENEGHKWNLEK
+308 K
-322 ESCALESDNILPLVL
+322 ESDNILPLVL

-343 WAGAIVCIG
+343 WAGTIVCIG

-402 GLVLAYDPPDTI
+402 GLALAYNPPDTI
-414 FDIVSQAF
+414 LSIVAQAF

-441 RAISCIISIIAGEI
+441 RANSCIISIIVGEI
-455 IVVWSYWSAKTGNA
+455 LVGWSYWSTKTENT
-469 IPEWFTQGFHIST
+469 IPDWFTQGFHFST
-482 PVIFVTILVLWISTE
+482 PVILITILTLWISTE
-497 IEEKLSN
+497 IEERLTN
-504 NTSS
+504 NSSS

>member
-11 LAIYLAIS
+11 LAIYLS
-19 ISIGIYGRSKE
+19 ISIGIGLYGRSKTDSAE
-30 DNADDYFVASRRINP
+30 DYFVASRKINP
-45 WVLFCTLAATNFS
+45 WILFCTLAATNFS

-93 LGLPIH
+93 LGIPIY

-117 TNSKPLGWLYA
+117 TNSKYLGWLYGF
-128 TVLVVFTLPYLATQP
+128 VLVIFTLPYLATQP
-143 MGAGILLETLSGGE
+143 MGAGILLETLSEGE

-164 LLLTCVMIIYLV
+164 LLLTCVMIAYLV

-181 SSAMTDVFQGV
+181 SSAMTDVFQGL
-192 LMFSILI
+192 LMFTILI
-199 IFVLGFFIHEDIG
+199 IFVFGFFFHEDIG
-212 GFSEAGQSLWEN
+212 GFSEGGKSLWEN

-232 GNFTWQIIFSYTILW
+232 GNFTWQVIFSYTILW

-286 FPVIIGVYGNIVD
+286 FPVIIGVYGNIIEFD
-299 FGLMEYTSQ
+299 HPLSKT
-308 ELCENEGHKWNLEK
+308 
-322 ESCALESDNILPLVL
+322 ESDNILPLIL

-368 SSIITKDGLPAITEI
+368 SSIITKDGLPAFTEI
-383 KEENEKQI
+383 KEENEKHT
-391 GRILIIILAII
+391 GRILIGILAII
-402 GLVLAYDPPDTI
+402 GLILAYNPPDTI

-441 RAISCIISIIAGEI
+441 KANSCIISIIAGEI
-455 IVVWSYWSAKTGNA
+455 LVGWSYWSAKTENT

-482 PVIFVTILVLWISTE
+482 PIIIITILVLWISTE
-497 IEEKLSN
+497 IEERLSN
-504 NTSS
+504 NASS

>member
-1 MSDLLTIGII
+1 MSDLLIIGII

-19 ISIGIYGRSKE
+19 IGIGFYGRSKE
-30 DNADDYFVASRRINP
+30 DNAEDYFVASRKIKP

-93 LGLPIH
+93 LGIPIH

-117 TNSKPLGWLYA
+117 TNSKYLGWLYGI
-128 TVLVVFTLPYLATQP
+128 VLVVFTLPYLATQP

-157 IPYFTGA
+157 ISYFTGA

-181 SSAMTDVFQGV
+181 SSAMTDVFQGI

-199 IFVLGFFIHEDIG
+199 IFVIGFFVHEDIG
-212 GFSEAGQSLWEN
+212 GFSEAGQSLWDN

-232 GNFTWQIIFSYTILW
+232 GNFTWEIILSFTILW

-269 IRTAAWLYP
+269 LRTAAWLYP

-286 FPVIIGVYGNIVD
+286 FPVIIGVYGNIVSFD
-299 FGLMEYTSQ
+299 HTLSKT
-308 ELCENEGHKWNLEK
+308 
-322 ESCALESDNILPLVL
+322 ESDNILPLVL

-368 SSIITKDGLPAITEI
+368 SSIITKDGLPAIAEI
-383 KEENEKQI
+383 KKENEKQI

-402 GLVLAYDPPDTI
+402 GLLLAYDPPDTI

-430 TTVAVLYWKRV
+430 TTVAVLYWDRV
-441 RAISCIISIIAGEI
+441 RANSCIVSIIVGEI
-455 IVVWSYWSAKTGNA
+455 LVGWSYWSAKTGNV
-469 IPEWFTQGFHIST
+469 IPDWFTQGFHFST
-482 PVIFVTILVLWISTE
+482 PVILITILVLWISTE
-497 IEEKLSN
+497 IEERLSN
-504 NTSS
+504 NSSS